1 MAAFNERACG
11 SASTAGAGMCDVGA
25 ADWRKVNPERA
36 GSAISAANPFHG
48 YETDAA
54 RSATRAASVFLFLGD
69 RDLPERKVLA
79 RLGDVLY
86 WLGCILAAIVVVWGA
101 VFFFRGDQDG
111 DPYLFSV
118 VAVAAFA
125 IWVIGRALRYILS
138 GK

>member
-1 MAAFNERACG
+1 MQLG
-11 SASTAGAGMCDVGA
+11 SAS
-25 ADWRKVNPERA
+25 
-36 GSAISAANPFHG
+36 
-48 YETDAA
+48 
-54 RSATRAASVFLFLGD
+54 RAASVLPFIGD
-69 RDLPERKVLA
+69 GDLPERKVLA

-101 VFFFRGDQDG
+101 VFCFRGEHGG

-118 VAVAAFA
+118 VAVAAFS